1 MSGTAILLLLLAA
14 DEAHWPQFRGARG
27 AGISESAAPVEFGPS
42 KNVVWKTGVPFGHS
56 SPVIAGDRIFLT
68 GEEGGARSGPERGY
82 VSSAGTLVTLAIDRR
97 NGEVMWKREAPRP
110 RRASY
115 QPTNSAASPS
125 AATDGRSVYV
135 FFGDFGLLAYSVDG
149 QEKWRLPLGPF
160 NNANGH
166 GASPILWRDRLFLVC
181 DQDSGSFIVAVEK
194 ESGKILWRVERP
206 EVTRA
211 YSTPVVYE
219 PKSGPAELIV
229 PGAFLL
235 TAYNVAGG
243 EKLWWVRGQSWQPKS
258 LPLVAGDIIYAHSWE
273 SGGEAEEPTETP
285 AFAEVRAQWDA
296 NGDGKLQASEL
307 PDPRQQRSLPQNDM
321 DGDGALDER
330 DWDFYR
336 ARRSARNRLVAV
348 RGGGRGDVT
357 ESRVLWSMNKF
368 LPNVPSPLL
377 YRGVMY
383 LVKDGGVL
391 TALDPAT
398 GKLHKQERLAAA
410 IGTYYASPVAA
421 GGRVYFLSQ
430 QGKATVVK
438 AGANWEVLATNDLEE
453 DTFATP
459 AVVDGRMYLRTR
471 TALYCFA
478 DRR

>member
-1 MSGTAILLLLLAA
+1 MLAPAVLALALAA
-14 DEAHWPQFRGARG
+14 NDPHWPQFRGPGGDGVAV
-27 AGISESAAPVEFGPS
+27 SAAPVEFGPD
-42 KNVVWKTGVPFGHS
+42 KNVVWKTAVPFGHS

-68 GEEGGARSGPERGY
+68 GEEGAARSGPVRGY
-82 VSSAGTLVTLAIDRR
+82 ISSAGTLVTLAIDRR
-97 NGEVMWKREAPRP
+97 NGEILWRRAAPRP
-110 RRASY
+110 RQDSY

-125 AATDGRSVYV
+125 AVTDGRSVFV
-135 FFGDFGLLAYSVDG
+135 FFGDFGLLAYTVAG
-149 QEKWRLPLGPF
+149 EEKWRLPLGPF

-181 DQDSGSFIVAVEK
+181 DQDSGSFLIAVDK
-194 ESGKILWRVERP
+194 ESGKLLWRVARP

-235 TAYNVAGG
+235 TAYNASSG

-285 AFAEVRAQWDA
+285 AFAEVRAQWDS
-296 NGDGKLQASEL
+296 NGDGKLQAAEL
-307 PDPRQQRSLPQNDM
+307 PDERMRRSLPQNDM
-321 DGDGALDER
+321 DLDGALDER
-330 DWDFYR
+330 DWNFYR

-377 YRGVMY
+377 YQGVMY
-383 LVKDGGVL
+383 LIKDGGVL

-398 GKLHKQERLAAA
+398 GKLHKQDRLAAA
-410 IGTYYASPVAA
+410 IGTYYSSPVAA
-421 GGRVYFLSQ
+421 AGRVYFLSQ

-438 AGANWEVLATNDLEE
+438 AGANWEVVTTNDLEE
-453 DTFATP
+453 DCFATP
-459 AVVDGRMYLRTR
+459 AIVDGRMYLRTR
-471 TALYCFA
+471 TTLYCFA
-478 DRR
+478 GTR